1 MGLLDSLL
9 GSGEPGIK
17 VGDKAPE
24 FDLADA
30 AGKRVK
36 LSDFRGKQS
45 VVLYFYPKD
54 DTPGC
59 TKEACSFRD
68 SYESFKDVGAE
79 VIGVSSD
86 SEASHQKF
94 ADKFKLPFRLVA
106 DQSGAVRKRYGVPA
120 TLGLLPGRVT
130 FVIDRDGV
138 VRHVFN
144 SQLQATKHVDEAL
157 SVLKRL

>member
-1 MGLLDSLL
+1 MGLFNSEPAIKTGDTAPDFSLPDRN
-9 GSGEPGIK
+9 GNT
-17 VGDKAPE
+17 V
-24 FDLADA
+24 
-30 AGKRVK
+30 R
-36 LSDFRGKQS
+36 LSDYRGKKA

-68 SYESFKDVGAE
+68 QYEVFKDAGAE

-86 SEASHQKF
+86 SAESHAKF
-94 ADKFKLPFRLVA
+94 ASKYSLPFVLVA
-106 DQSGAVRKRYGVPA
+106 DKGGAVRKQYGVPA

-130 FVIDRDGV
+130 FVIDPQGV

-144 SQLQATKHVDEAL
+144 SQLQATKHVDEAAQAL
-157 SVLKRL
+157 RGMKR

>member
-1 MGLLDSLL
+1 MGLLDGLF
-9 GSGEPGIK
+9 GGGTPAVN
-17 VGDKAPE
+17 VGDAAPE

-30 AGKRVK
+30 AGKHVR
-36 LSDFRGKQS
+36 LADFRGKKA

-68 SYESFKDVGAE
+68 SYESFKEAGAE

-94 ADKFKLPFRLVA
+94 ASKYQLPFTLVA
-106 DQSGAVRKRYGVPA
+106 DAGGLVRKRYGVPS
-120 TLGLLPGRVT
+120 TLGILPGRVT
-130 FVIDRDGV
+130 FVIDRDGT

-157 SVLKRL
+157 AVLRRL

>member
-1 MGLLDSLL
+1 MGLFNSEPAIKAGDTAPDFTLPDR
-9 GSGEPGIK
+9 SGHT
-17 VGDKAPE
+17 V
-24 FDLADA
+24 
-30 AGKRVK
+30 R
-36 LSDFRGKQS
+36 LSDYRGKKA

-68 SYESFKDVGAE
+68 QYEVFKDAGAE

-86 SEASHQKF
+86 SAESHAKF
-94 ADKFKLPFRLVA
+94 ASKYNLPFVLVA
-106 DQSGAVRKRYGVPA
+106 DKGATVRKQYGVPA

-130 FVIDRDGV
+130 FVIDPQGV

-144 SQLQATKHVDEAL
+144 SQLQATKHVDEAAQAL
-157 SVLKRL
+157 RAMKR